1 MRMGGFWMSNSKTV
15 ANALIATSPFSSEPT
30 FNDRALDCGGRDR
43 FESGGVGL
51 CDGLTKEKPH
61 RNPSKKIAPE
71 NILSSFNVRT
81 FRREQ
86 PSDTPLMLE
95 TISKAIASNEP
106 VPFVMYWGK
115 GPRAAVAEPD
125 TDCLDFLKSLVDRI
139 GEVYP
144 HGATMKLI
152 FTDSHAA
159 LNGHA
164 DADIRSYF
172 AEIDHCA
179 RVRGFDTCRL
189 GDLTRVAAAEA
200 KPVESEMPEDI
211 AVRLTASA
219 SKWYRGGGTVGQGAL
234 KYFQMNMVERHVV
247 GLAFPR
253 SIMITFNASALR
265 ILLPMNLP
273 IFYMYSLRRGLSV
286 KPWFIFPPPAL

>member
-1 MRMGGFWMSNSKTV
+1 MSNAKTM
-15 ANALIATSPFSSEPT
+15 ADTLIAPSPFSNEAAFNVPT
-30 FNDRALDCGGRDR
+30 LYCGGGER
-43 FESGGVGL
+43 GVGV

-61 RNPSKKIAPE
+61 RDPSKKKIALE
-71 NILSSFNVRT
+71 KILSSFNARA

-86 PSDTPLMLE
+86 PSDMPLMLE

-115 GPRAAVAEPD
+115 GPRTAVAKPD
-125 TDCLDFLKSLVDRI
+125 TDCLDFLKSLVDRV
-139 GEVYP
+139 GRVYP

-152 FTDSHAA
+152 FTDTHAA
-159 LNGHA
+159 LNGHV

-172 AEIDHCA
+172 KGIDHCA
-179 RVRGFDTCRL
+179 RARGFDTCWL
-189 GDLTRVAAAEA
+189 GDLTRAAGADPES
-200 KPVESEMPEDI
+200 VECEMPDDI

-219 SKWYRGGGTVGQGAL
+219 NKWYRGGGTVEQGAL
-234 KYFQMNMVERHVV
+234 KYFQMNMVEGRVV

-265 ILLPMNLP
+265 ITLPMNLP

-286 KPWFIFPPPAL
+286 KPWFISPDPAL